1 MIYCPCSERIVFMT
15 GILILLI
22 ILILVG
28 VAMRRQRGIT
38 YPLLKGRS
46 ADPGIWRFGDVDPT
60 ITAAYLEAV
69 ADAFMLDEEDL
80 FKLRPEDTLWRLYK
94 SSYTRHPLLSMDS
107 MELEI
112 SCTDFKNL
120 CGSSEAEFDPDKSLR
135 DQIKLISRFR
145 NNRPFAERETN
156 SLGLKMKFLVQLEQ
170 ADNQALNGR

>member
-1 MIYCPCSERIVFMT
+1 MT

-38 YPLLKGRS
+38 YPLLKDRS
-46 ADPGIWRFGDVDPT
+46 ADPGVWRFGDVDPT

-69 ADAFMLDEEDL
+69 AEAFMLDEEEL

-94 SSYTRHPLLSMDS
+94 SHYTRHPLLSMDS

-112 SCTDFKNL
+112 FCTDFKNL
-120 CGSSEAEFDPDKSLR
+120 CGSSEAEFDPEDSLR
-135 DQIKLISRFR
+135 DQIELISRFR
-145 NNRPFAERETN
+145 KNRPFIEREMN
-156 SLGLKMKFLVQLEQ
+156 SMGLEMKFLAPLEQ
-170 ADNQALNGR
+170 ADDQTADGR